1 MVEEENDKTPPEI
14 KKITG
19 DQPKSRRQKIH
30 LEA

>member
-19 DQPKSRRQKIH
+19 DQPKSHRKKYI
-30 LEA
+30 